1 MLEDTS
7 CAGVRDYLRGGHAAY
22 TTSRQAAWRLLGLLP
37 HAPFLAQDA
46 AWFAEHATTVLV
58 RDHGVRQIVHLDCG
72 YANVPGHNTHEIARA
87 SAADC
92 RVVYA
97 AADPLAAAD
106 ARCLLADSDQVEAVT
121 TLLAAGVDDILD
133 HPAVSALFDR
143 ARPVAVLC
151 SSLEAV
157 PDPTAA
163 SLAAALVRRLPAGGY
178 LAVCQPT
185 VQETY
190 LARHID
196 EEMDEALDGR
206 WGRLRT
212 PDQFASLLRDADLG
226 GGPDVVTAPRYIRSS
241 YRPAGPPRAA
251 VLGAIARIH
260 PHGANRAAGTRT
272 TPAGA
277 GAGPVPAERSRP

>member
-1 MLEDTS
+1 MTALMEEAS
-7 CAGVRDYLRGGHAAY
+7 CAGMRDYLRGGHSAYAA
-22 TTSRQAAWRLLGLLP
+22 SREAAWRLLGVLP
-37 HAPFLAQDA
+37 HAPFLVQDA

-72 YANVPGHNTHEIARA
+72 YANVPGRNTHEIARA
-87 SAADC
+87 SAARC
-92 RVVYA
+92 RVVYT

-106 ARCLLADSDQVEAVT
+106 ARCLLADSDRVASVT
-121 TLLAAGVDDILD
+121 TLLDTGVDDVLD
-133 HPAVSALFDR
+133 HPAVTAHFDR

-157 PDPTAA
+157 PDPG
-163 SLAAALVRRLPAGGY
+163 AALLRRLLAGGY
-178 LAVCQPT
+178 LALCQPT

-196 EEMDEALDGR
+196 EEMGEALEGR

-212 PDQFASLLRDADLG
+212 PDQFASLLREADLVG
-226 GGPDVVTAPRYIRSS
+226 GLDVVRAPRYLRSS

-251 VLGAIARIH
+251 VLGAIARIR

-277 GAGPVPAERSRP
+277 GGSPGPAERRRP